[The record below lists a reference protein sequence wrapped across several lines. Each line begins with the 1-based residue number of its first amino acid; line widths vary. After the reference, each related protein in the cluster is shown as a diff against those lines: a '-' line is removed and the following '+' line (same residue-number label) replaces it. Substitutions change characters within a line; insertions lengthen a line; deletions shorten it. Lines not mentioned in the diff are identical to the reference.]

1 MMLRWLFDAMEL
13 IGRQKREAIEGREE
27 KGGKLIYFSLHLF
40 I

>member
-1 MMLRWLFDAMEL
+1 MMLRWLFDATEL
-13 IGRQKREAIEGREE
+13 IERQGREE